1 MEKIR
6 ILKGHIIYT
15 KYREDFV
22 VHKDHYLVAVNDIIE
37 DIYERLPEKY
47 MSCEIEDYK
56 ENLIIPS
63 FSDLHV
69 HASQYLQM
77 GLAMDLELMEWLTT
91 YTFKE
96 ESKFWDITYAQMVYE
111 RFAREVYRKGTRRV
125 SVFGTI
131 HKNST
136 IILFEEMKKSGLMG
150 YVGKVNM
157 DRNAVKNLEEDTL
170 TSIRDTF
177 ELIIRY
183 KDDPMV
189 KPIITPR
196 FSPTCTEQMLKK
208 LGDLANDFNIPVQS
222 HLSENEEE
230 VVWVKD
236 LFPSCKT
243 YADTYDKYG
252 LFGNTKTL
260 MAHAIYLEKREIE
273 MVKEKDV
280 YLVHCPNSNLN
291 LSSGLMKVVDLLDQ
305 GVKVVLGTDIGGGNS
320 LSIPKTMVA
329 AIQCSKV
336 LKQQGITKRHLK
348 LSEAFYMATKGG
360 GSFFGAYG
368 SFEPGYFLDPL
379 IIESASMME
388 TLLTPLER
396 LQRYIYVEG

>member
-1 MEKIR
+1 MDKIR
-6 ILKGHIIYT
+6 ILKGQIIYT
-15 KYREDFV
+15 KFKDDFLV
-22 VHKDHYLVAVNDIIE
+22 YKNHYLVAVNDIID
-37 DIYERLPEKY
+37 DIYEILPEKY
-47 MSCEIEDYK
+47 SNCEVEDHR
-56 ENLIIPS
+56 ESLIIPS

-69 HASQYLQM
+69 HASQYMQM
-77 GLAMDLELMEWLTT
+77 GLAMDLELLEWLVT

-96 ESKFWDITYAQMVYE
+96 ESKFWDITYSKMVYE
-111 RFAREVYRKGTRRV
+111 RFVRDIYRKGTRRV
-125 SVFGTI
+125 SIFGTI

-136 IILFEEMKKSGLMG
+136 MILFEEMKKSGLMG
-150 YVGKVNM
+150 YVGRGNM

-196 FSPTCTEQMLKK
+196 FSPTCSEQMLKK

-222 HLSENEEE
+222 HLAENEEE
-230 VVWVKD
+230 VAWVKE
-236 LFPSCKT
+236 LFPDFKT
-243 YADTYDKYG
+243 YADTYDKFG

-260 MAHAIYLEKREIE
+260 MAHGIHLQKREIE

-280 YLVHCPNSNLN
+280 YLVHCPSSNLN
-291 LSSGLMKVVDLLDQ
+291 LSSGMMKVVELLDQ
-305 GVKVVLGTDIGGGNS
+305 GVKVVLGTDVGGGNT

-329 AIQCSKV
+329 AVQCSKV
-336 LKQQGITKRHLK
+336 LKQQGVTKRHLK

-360 GSFFGAYG
+360 GSFFGEYG

-379 IIESASMME
+379 IIETDSLME